1 MTLDK
6 YGVLELG
13 DVALEDR
20 FIRGVGVPILVS
32 GLDLAGPG
40 TSLLLHLGLVL
51 CGDVL
56 NVFCNNV
63 EINTVP

>member
-1 MTLDK
+1 MPLDK

-40 TSLLLHLGLVL
+40 TSLLLHLGFIPHSGVLV
-51 CGDVL
+51 
-56 NVFCNNV
+56 NYPFS
-63 EINTVP
+63 

>member
-1 MTLDK
+1 MNTASSILVTSLLK
-6 YGVLELG
+6 IGFFVVLEFL
-13 DVALEDR
+13 
-20 FIRGVGVPILVS
+20 IPVS
-32 GLDLAGPG
+32 GWAPDPTGAG

>member
-32 GLDLAGPG
+32 GLDLAGSG
-40 TSLLLHLGLVL
+40 TSLLLRLGFITHSGVLV
-51 CGDVL
+51 
-56 NVFCNNV
+56 NYPFS
-63 EINTVP
+63 